1 MRIRILKLCLIF
13 VIVVF
18 LTVPTTAEKGRIYG
32 KIYTDA
38 GDVLEGPIRWDVNES
53 SWDDMI
59 DGNKKHEKK
68 KSDSNQRKKYRD
80 RRSSSRVKLFGI
92 TIGETDIFYSSSSQ
106 MALPFGFIKKLTP
119 IADNGAELI
128 LQNGEEVGIEG
139 SSTDLGTGIRE
150 IVIETS
156 DEGLLELDWYDIDYI
171 EFMDGGDVESDFGE
185 KIYGTVTSDR
195 IGEFTGWIVWDVDE
209 SFTNDIIDGSDR
221 RRKRKIKFGQI
232 TSIEKISSQASEI
245 TTKEGTAM
253 RLDDSNDVDSG
264 NRGIAIADKNL
275 GRITVEWNEFERL
288 DIKTPPE
295 DAFSSYS
302 DYANYGRLS
311 GTVYDEDGNEYS
323 GYIKWDDDEEYGW
336 EVIDGNY
343 RDVEFDIVMRNIKS
357 IEKLS
362 RSGSRVTLWDGRSF
376 KLRGSNDVDDDNK
389 GIFIYP
395 KDDEDDEIIIEWED
409 FSRIEFEKQ

>member
-1 MRIRILKLCLIF
+1 MGIRILKLCLTFSIVIF
-13 VIVVF
+13 
-18 LTVPTTAEKGRIYG
+18 LAVPTPAEKGRIYG
-32 KIYTDA
+32 KIYTDI
-38 GDVLEGPIRWDVNES
+38 GDVLEGPIRWDINES

-59 DGNKKHEKK
+59 DGNKEREKK
-68 KSDSNQRKKYRD
+68 KSDRKRRKKYRD
-80 RRSSSRVKLFGI
+80 RRSSSRIKLFGL
-92 TIGETDIFYSSSSQ
+92 TIGDNDIFYTSSRQ
-106 MALPFGFIKKLTP
+106 AAIPFGFIKKLTP
-119 IADNGAELI
+119 ISNNGAELL
-128 LQNGEEVGIEG
+128 LQNGEEVTIEG

-156 DEGLLELDWYDIDYI
+156 DEGMLELDWYDIDYI

-185 KIYGTVTSDR
+185 KIYGTVSTDR
-195 IGEFTGWIVWDVDE
+195 VGEFTGWIVWDVDE
-209 SFTNDIIDGSDR
+209 SFTKDIIDGRDR
-221 RRKRKIKFGQI
+221 RRKRKIKFEQI

-245 TTKEGTAM
+245 TTKEGKTM

-275 GRITVEWNEFERL
+275 GRVNVEWDEFERL
-288 DIKTPPE
+288 DIKTPPA
-295 DAFSSYS
+295 DAYPSYS
-302 DYANYGRLS
+302 DYAKCGRLV

-323 GYIKWDDDEEYGW
+323 GYIRWDDDEEYGW
-336 EVIDGNY
+336 EVLDGSY

-362 RSGSRVTLWDGRSF
+362 RRGSRVTLWDGRSF
-376 KLRGSNDVDDDNK
+376 KLRESNDVDDDNN

-409 FSRIEFEKQ
+409 FSRIEFEK